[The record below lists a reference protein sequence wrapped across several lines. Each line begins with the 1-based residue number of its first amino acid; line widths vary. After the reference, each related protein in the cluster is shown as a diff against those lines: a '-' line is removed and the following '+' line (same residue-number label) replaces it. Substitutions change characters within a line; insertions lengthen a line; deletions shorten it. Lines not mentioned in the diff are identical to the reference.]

1 MKRSYLVTAGL
12 IMGLVLLYF
21 WYNQPDAQTKKKL
34 TPEQIQLSQTG
45 SKCLDFG
52 DRAVAND
59 NPTIEFQR
67 LERISKRATVIN
79 NCMQDNGYK
88 VNPAWTKVAQVEA
101 SNDAQKN
108 HISVDEALVN
118 LSRKDMQVFT
128 ESKERPVYWIK

>member
-1 MKRSYLVTAGL
+1 MKKSYIVTAGL
-12 IMGLVLLYF
+12 IIGLVLLYF
-21 WYNQPDAQTKKKL
+21 WYNRPDVQTKKKL
-34 TPEQIQLSQTG
+34 SPEQMQLTQTG

-88 VNPAWTKVAQVEA
+88 VNPAWTQAAQKTA
-101 SNDAQKN
+101 KDDAEKN
-108 HISVDEALVN
+108 HISIDEALVN
-118 LSRKDMQVFT
+118 LSRKDMQVFKET
-128 ESKERPVYWIK
+128 ERPPYWIK

>member
-1 MKRSYLVTAGL
+1 MKRSYIVTAGL
-12 IMGLVLLYF
+12 IIGLILLYF
-21 WYNQPDAQTKKKL
+21 WYNQPDVQTKKKL
-34 TPEQIQLSQTG
+34 SPEQMQLTQTG

-88 VNPAWTKVAQVEA
+88 VNPAWTQAAQEMAKNEA
-101 SNDAQKN
+101 VKN
-108 HISVDEALVN
+108 HISIDEALVN
-118 LSRKDMQVFT
+118 LSRKDMQEFKET
-128 ESKERPVYWIK
+128 EQPLYWIK

>member
-1 MKRSYLVTAGL
+1 MKRSYIITAAL
-12 IMGLVLLYF
+12 IIGLVLLYV

-34 TPEQIQLSQTG
+34 TPAQIQLSGIG

-67 LERISKRATVIN
+67 LVRISKRATVIN

-88 VNPAWTKVAQVEA
+88 VNPAWTQAAQEVAKA
-101 SNDAQKN
+101 DADKN

-118 LSRKDMQVFT
+118 LSRKDMQVFS
-128 ESKERPVYWIK
+128 EPHERPLYWVK

>member
-1 MKRSYLVTAGL
+1 MNRSYIVTAGV
-12 IMGLVLLYF
+12 ITGLVLLYF
-21 WYNQPDAQTKKKL
+21 WYNQPDVQTKKKL
-34 TPEQIQLSQTG
+34 TPEQLQLTQIG

-88 VNPAWTKVAQVEA
+88 VNPAWTQAAQELA
-101 SNDAQKN
+101 KQDAGKN

-118 LSRKDMQVFT
+118 LSRKDMQVFKT
-128 ESKERPVYWIK
+128 SERPPYWIK